1 MERYNE
7 ARRRG
12 CIKRISEKFNWSIL
26 PESIWD
32 GIVKEIKQEVQSE
45 GNSDSSNL
53 LMFLR
58 N

>member
-1 MERYNE
+1 MKQDGEDALREYLKSST
-7 ARRRG
+7 G
-12 CIKRISEKFNWSIL
+12 GIL
-26 PESIWD
+26 PESIWG